1 MGHRILLADDSLT
14 IQKVVE
20 LTFAR
25 SDWELR
31 TVGSGDK
38 AAALLAEFAPDVVLA
53 DAVMPGLTGYEL
65 CEAVKRLPDGPY
77 IPVVM
82 LTGTFEP
89 FDRARSE
96 RAGADAVVTKPF
108 DSHALHDLVRELT
121 VRAKEAKAA
130 APPPPPPPAPEPEP
144 VPEPVIEA
152 VELPPPPFETGED
165 TSPTDAP
172 IGRPSV
178 ASEPEAGRPSDSLY
192 ATTAIPIFT
201 PEQLETMQPPRE
213 AEPEPLPPA
222 PLSPE
227 PISEAPPEPFRD
239 AENPLPPAEAAT
251 APIRAYEVDLGA
263 LDEEV
268 PRRDIV
274 ADIAEFERSGRVSA
288 TMPAFAPVP
297 EDGEAASTSVELPP
311 PGGPL
316 PEAPASELEV
326 LAAQTSLNDLTRM
339 VGAGGG
345 ADRPLG
351 DDDVE
356 RIARR
361 VVEILGERVVRKV
374 AWDVVPEMA
383 ERLVRERLRE
393 LERSD

>member
-1 MGHRILLADDSLT
+1 MGYRILLADDSLT

-20 LTFAR
+20 LTFSR
-25 SDWELR
+25 TDWELR

-38 AAALLAEFAPDVVLA
+38 AAALLPDFAPDVVLA

-89 FDRARSE
+89 FDRSRAD

-108 DSHALHDLVRELT
+108 DSHALLELVSNLAA
-121 VRAKEAKAA
+121 RAQGAKAA
-130 APPPPPPPAPEPEP
+130 APPPPPPPPPEPEP
-144 VPEPVIEA
+144 IPEPVEA
-152 VELPPPPFETGED
+152 VALPPPPIPTEEE
-165 TSPTDAP
+165 TSPMSVPELWRSDAP
-172 IGRPSV
+172 ALAAERPPD
-178 ASEPEAGRPSDSLY
+178 ALY

-201 PEQLETMQPPRE
+201 PEQLESMQPPRE
-213 AEPEPLPPA
+213 PEPPPPPPA
-222 PLSPE
+222 PEL
-227 PISEAPPEPFRD
+227 PPEPFAD
-239 AENPLPPAEAAT
+239 AGSPPPAVEPAT
-251 APIRAYEVDLGA
+251 APPPAYEVDLGG
-263 LDEEV
+263 LEEEI
-268 PRRDIV
+268 PRRDIE

-288 TMPAFAPVP
+288 AMPAFAPLP
-297 EDGEAASTSVELPP
+297 QGDAGGATSVELPP
-311 PGGPL
+311 HGGPL
-316 PEAPASELEV
+316 PEPPASELEA
-326 LAAQTSLNDLTRM
+326 LAARTSLNDLTRM
-339 VGAGGG
+339 VGAAGG
-345 ADRPLG
+345 ADRPLA

>member
-1 MGHRILLADDSLT
+1 MGYRILLADDSLT

-38 AAALLAEFAPDVVLA
+38 AAALLPEFAPDVVLA

-65 CEAVKRLPDGPY
+65 CEAVKKLPDGPY
-77 IPVVM
+77 IPVIM

-89 FDRARSE
+89 FDRARAD

-108 DSHALHDLVRELT
+108 DSHALLGLVRDLT
-121 VRAKEAKAA
+121 TRAKEEKAA
-130 APPPPPPPAPEPEP
+130 APPPPPPPPPEPEP
-144 VPEPVIEA
+144 EPEGEPVAEVFA
-152 VELPPPPFETGED
+152 APPPPFEPAED
-165 TSPTDAP
+165 TSPTNVPRVRPPDAP
-172 IGRPSV
+172 VPETARP
-178 ASEPEAGRPSDSLY
+178 PDSLY

-201 PEQLETMQPPRE
+201 PEQLEAMQPPRLS
-213 AEPEPLPPA
+213 EPEPLPP
-222 PLSPE
+222 E
-227 PISEAPPEPFRD
+227 PIPEIPSDPFRE
-239 AENPLPPAEAAT
+239 AEMPPPAVEPTT
-251 APIRAYEVDLGA
+251 APVTAYEVDLGG
-263 LDEEV
+263 LEEEV
-268 PRRDIV
+268 PRRDIE
-274 ADIAEFERSGRVSA
+274 ADIAEFERSGRVSSVR
-288 TMPAFAPVP
+288 PAFVSGPGGVETGA
-297 EDGEAASTSVELPP
+297 TSVELPP

-316 PEAPASELEV
+316 PESPASELEV
-326 LAAQTSLNDLTRM
+326 LAARTSLNDLTRL
-339 VGAGGG
+339 VGASGGG
-345 ADRPLG
+345 DRPLG

-393 LERSD
+393 LERTD

>member
-1 MGHRILLADDSLT
+1 M
-14 IQKVVE
+14 E
-20 LTFAR
+20 
-25 SDWELR
+25 
-31 TVGSGDK
+31 
-38 AAALLAEFAPDVVLA
+38 
-53 DAVMPGLTGYEL
+53 
-65 CEAVKRLPDGPY
+65 
-77 IPVVM
+77 
-82 LTGTFEP
+82 
-89 FDRARSE
+89 
-96 RAGADAVVTKPF
+96 
-108 DSHALHDLVRELT
+108 
-121 VRAKEAKAA
+121 
-130 APPPPPPPAPEPEP
+130 
-144 VPEPVIEA
+144 
-152 VELPPPPFETGED
+152 
-165 TSPTDAP
+165 
-172 IGRPSV
+172 
-178 ASEPEAGRPSDSLY
+178 
-192 ATTAIPIFT
+192 
-201 PEQLETMQPPRE
+201 PPRE
-213 AEPEPLPPA
+213 AEPEPLPP
-222 PLSPE
+222 E
-227 PISEAPPEPFRD
+227 PMSEAPPEPFR
-239 AENPLPPAEAAT
+239 ETEIPLPPAEAST
-251 APIRAYEVDLGA
+251 APVRAYEVDLGG

-288 TMPAFAPVP
+288 TMPAFVPVP
-297 EDGEAASTSVELPP
+297 EDGEVASTSVELPP